1 MYLAESLKITC
12 LYKNG
17 MDSNGFEKNIT
28 GTGVSVVEKKNIYD
42 GVFSYISPMVQQ
54 PEMPVRVGS
63 TKNVLKKLNVD
74 EINFNKGLDENQR
87 IQLAGRM
94 RECIESD
101 ILHLEVYY
109 MNDAKECAQEIIS
122 ELQTVIKEQ
131 VELKEIEIPGTI
143 TFQVMSV
150 DGGNVSVGA
159 GEVLLLRYSATH
171 LEYSHELED
180 ENQKFHMA
188 VHIIYCKEQKGLFG
202 KVKYKTIKHR
212 KEIITE
218 ADWKNG
224 KKVSLYED

>member
-1 MYLAESLKITC
+1 M
-12 LYKNG
+12 
-17 MDSNGFEKNIT
+17 EK
-28 GTGVSVVEKKNIYD
+28 SED
-42 GVFSYISPMVQQ
+42 
-54 PEMPVRVGS
+54 R
-63 TKNVLKKLNVD
+63 
-74 EINFNKGLDENQR
+74 NK
-87 IQLAGRM
+87 
-94 RECIESD
+94 
-101 ILHLEVYY
+101 
-109 MNDAKECAQEIIS
+109 IIS

-150 DGGNVSVGA
+150 DGGNVPVGE
-159 GEVLLLRYSATH
+159 GELLLRYSATH

-188 VHIIYCKEQKGLFG
+188 LHIIYCKEQKGLFG

-218 ADWKNG
+218 ADWENG

>member
-1 MYLAESLKITC
+1 MME
-12 LYKNG
+12 G
-17 MDSNGFEKNIT
+17 DSMEK
-28 GTGVSVVEKKNIYD
+28 SE
-42 GVFSYISPMVQQ
+42 
-54 PEMPVRVGS
+54 ER
-63 TKNVLKKLNVD
+63 
-74 EINFNKGLDENQR
+74 NK
-87 IQLAGRM
+87 
-94 RECIESD
+94 
-101 ILHLEVYY
+101 
-109 MNDAKECAQEIIS
+109 IIS
-122 ELQTVIKEQ
+122 KLQTVIKEQ
-131 VELKEIEIPGTI
+131 IELKEIEIPGTI

>member
-1 MYLAESLKITC
+1 
-12 LYKNG
+12 
-17 MDSNGFEKNIT
+17 
-28 GTGVSVVEKKNIYD
+28 
-42 GVFSYISPMVQQ
+42 
-54 PEMPVRVGS
+54 
-63 TKNVLKKLNVD
+63 
-74 EINFNKGLDENQR
+74 
-87 IQLAGRM
+87 M
-94 RECIESD
+94 REGDSMEKS
-101 ILHLEVYY
+101 EER
-109 MNDAKECAQEIIS
+109 NKIIS
-122 ELQTVIKEQ
+122 KLQTVIKEQ
-131 VELKEIEIPGTI
+131 IELKEIEIPGTI

-150 DGGNVSVGA
+150 DGGNVS
-159 GEVLLLRYSATH
+159 EVLLLRYSATH

>member
-1 MYLAESLKITC
+1 
-12 LYKNG
+12 
-17 MDSNGFEKNIT
+17 
-28 GTGVSVVEKKNIYD
+28 
-42 GVFSYISPMVQQ
+42 
-54 PEMPVRVGS
+54 
-63 TKNVLKKLNVD
+63 
-74 EINFNKGLDENQR
+74 
-87 IQLAGRM
+87 M
-94 RECIESD
+94 REGDSMEKS
-101 ILHLEVYY
+101 EER
-109 MNDAKECAQEIIS
+109 NKIIS

-131 VELKEIEIPGTI
+131 VELKETI

-150 DGGNVSVGA
+150 DGGNVPVGA

>member
-1 MYLAESLKITC
+1 M
-12 LYKNG
+12 
-17 MDSNGFEKNIT
+17 EK
-28 GTGVSVVEKKNIYD
+28 SE
-42 GVFSYISPMVQQ
+42 
-54 PEMPVRVGS
+54 ER
-63 TKNVLKKLNVD
+63 
-74 EINFNKGLDENQR
+74 NK
-87 IQLAGRM
+87 
-94 RECIESD
+94 
-101 ILHLEVYY
+101 
-109 MNDAKECAQEIIS
+109 IIS

-150 DGGNVSVGA
+150 DGGNVPVGA

-171 LEYSHELED
+171 LEYS
-180 ENQKFHMA
+180 
-188 VHIIYCKEQKGLFG
+188 KEQKGLFG

>member
-1 MYLAESLKITC
+1 MQISGTRE
-12 LYKNG
+12 G
-17 MDSNGFEKNIT
+17 DSMEK
-28 GTGVSVVEKKNIYD
+28 SED
-42 GVFSYISPMVQQ
+42 
-54 PEMPVRVGS
+54 R
-63 TKNVLKKLNVD
+63 
-74 EINFNKGLDENQR
+74 NK
-87 IQLAGRM
+87 
-94 RECIESD
+94 
-101 ILHLEVYY
+101 
-109 MNDAKECAQEIIS
+109 IIS

-150 DGGNVSVGA
+150 DGGNVPVGA

-218 ADWKNG
+218 ADWKKYNRYHAVYTANKMINVFATIFNVAGYYSG
-224 KKVSLYED
+224 KNWRR